1 MNPNSPLAPSPLL
14 RDEPAS
20 GLDCSGDFKAAPDI
34 RQSGPAA
41 GGGYVLRAGPKVKVV
56 GTEELKDRLQ
66 RAGTGSVKI
75 KGLAGRSGRA
85 RTCDPRFWRFGPRV
99 MTSDGNYWEAKEVVK
114 KQPLPPV
121 FSDGE

>member
-14 RDEPAS
+14 KDEPAS

-41 GGGYVLRAGPKVKVV
+41 GGGYVLRAGPKVKV
-56 GTEELKDRLQ
+56 GGDRLFE
-66 RAGTGSVKI
+66 RAAIGWTKI

-85 RTCDPRFWRFGPRV
+85 RTCDPRCSTSHTPTNDFRYQRRRYGLASAATSVGPITPRRH
-99 MTSDGNYWEAKEVVK
+99 
-114 KQPLPPV
+114 
-121 FSDGE
+121 